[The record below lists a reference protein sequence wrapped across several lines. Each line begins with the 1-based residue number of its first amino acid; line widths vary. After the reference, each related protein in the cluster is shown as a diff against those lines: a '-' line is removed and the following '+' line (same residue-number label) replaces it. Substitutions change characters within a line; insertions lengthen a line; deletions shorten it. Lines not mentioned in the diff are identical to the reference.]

1 MTQAETVKVDRR
13 HVLTAGLALTAT
25 AASAGAV
32 ARKVSREPVPGNAAL
47 RLPVRLAANE
57 NPWGP
62 GPAARAALAAAV
74 DESSRYGMAQL
85 GQLTEAICR
94 REGVD
99 KDRVIVGMGSGE
111 LLNLLAFAYAD
122 RGQIVCAWPTFNFLM
137 SYGEKLGAE
146 IRKVPLD
153 AELRHDLPALDAAVN
168 ANSSLLY
175 VCNPNNPT
183 GTVIAG
189 AALRSFCSQA
199 ARRTLVV
206 VDEAY
211 LELADDGATE
221 SMVDLARAG
230 ENVIV
235 LRTFSKL
242 HGLAGLRVGYGIARP
257 DVIQRIRRYQM
268 TIGSLPGYA
277 AAAASLA
284 DTDFLTRTRATL
296 IADRRRVLAAC
307 DELGLRHAAP
317 SGNFVFMKVGMPFE
331 QFRTRMREQQVQLG
345 QGFEPYSDWSRVSI
359 GTTIETTFF
368 IDALRRVIKA

>member
-1 MTQAETVKVDRR
+1 MTRNPPTTFDRR
-13 HVLTAGLALTAT
+13 NLLTAGLALTAT
-25 AASAGAV
+25 VASAGTT
-32 ARKVSREPVPGNAAL
+32 ARKLTREPDKAAL

-74 DESSRYGMAQL
+74 EDSSRYGMAQL
-85 GQLTEAICR
+85 GKLTEAICR

-99 KDRVIVGMGSGE
+99 KDRVIVGVGSGE
-111 LLNLLAFAYAD
+111 LLHMLALAYAD

-153 AELRHDLPALDAAVN
+153 ADLRHDLPALDAAVN

-183 GTVIAG
+183 GTVIG
-189 AALRSFCSQA
+189 GPALREFCSQA
-199 ARRTLVV
+199 ARRTLVI

-211 LELADDGATE
+211 MELADDGATQ

-242 HGLAGLRVGYGIARP
+242 HGLAGLRVGYGVARP

-268 TIGSLPGYA
+268 TIGSTPGLA
-277 AAAASLA
+277 AAAASLE
-284 DTDFLTRTRATL
+284 DTDFLTRTRAAL
-296 IADRRRVLAAC
+296 IADRRRVVAAC
-307 DELGLRHAAP
+307 EELGLRCAAP

-345 QGFEPYSDWSRVSI
+345 QGFEPYTDWSRVTV
-359 GTTIETTFF
+359 GTTAETTYF

>member
-1 MTQAETVKVDRR
+1 MTRNPPTTFDRR
-13 HVLTAGLALTAT
+13 NLLTAGLALTAT
-25 AASAGAV
+25 VASAGTT
-32 ARKVSREPVPGNAAL
+32 ARKLTREPDKAAL

-74 DESSRYGMAQL
+74 EDSSRYGMAQL
-85 GQLTEAICR
+85 GKLTEAICR

-99 KDRVIVGMGSGE
+99 KDRVIVGVGSGE
-111 LLNLLAFAYAD
+111 LLHMLALAYAD

-153 AELRHDLPALDAAVN
+153 ADLRHDLPALDAAVN

-183 GTVIAG
+183 GTVIG
-189 AALRSFCSQA
+189 GPALREFCSQA
-199 ARRTLVV
+199 ARRTLVI

-211 LELADDGATE
+211 LELADDGATQ

-268 TIGSLPGYA
+268 TIGSTPGLA
-277 AAAASLA
+277 AAAASLE
-284 DTDFLTRTRATL
+284 DTDFLTRTRAAL
-296 IADRRRVLAAC
+296 IADRRRVVAAC
-307 DELGLRHAAP
+307 EELGLRCAAP

-345 QGFEPYSDWSRVSI
+345 QGFEPYTDWSRVTV
-359 GTTIETTFF
+359 GTTAETTYF